1 MIPTYMDLS
10 NGRSIGVVQATLK
23 SAITI
28 KPQISGD
35 EDRGL

>member
-1 MIPTYMDLS
+1 MFPTYMDLS
-10 NGRSIGVVQATLK
+10 NGMSIEVVQATLE